1 MNKKNIFKS
10 RKSSSPLIILGF
22 AALFLTISLSYL
34 LIHSHAHKRS
44 DYIKQTIELPPI
56 DEDSEFSQS
65 DAPATAEDSG
75 WKTITT
81 QSGDSLGKIFSQSGL
96 SQQTL
101 QAVLKN
107 NPHAK
112 QLTTIK
118 PNQQLQFLIRD
129 NTLEKIMFPFNTT
142 EFLIVSRQQSGQYLT
157 KIKARTLEEHEEYLT
172 ATVQGSLYATAQR
185 QKIPVKLVQQMID
198 IFTWE
203 IDFSKEIR
211 SGDQFSILYKAYYVD
226 DTLVRTGEILAVS
239 YTARDNLHQAIL
251 HVNEHGDK
259 DYYTPQ
265 GTSLKK
271 AFIRYPIRFSHI
283 SSTFSRSRYH
293 AILHYS
299 RPHKGVDLAAPIGT
313 PIHATGNGRIQ
324 IIGHHNGYGN
334 MIKINHNKMYAS
346 IYGHMLRF
354 EKGLSKG
361 DYVKR
366 GQVIG
371 YVGQSGLA
379 TGPHCH
385 YEFHV
390 SQQPQN
396 PTTIKLPRAEPIG
409 SHEIGLFRA
418 KANRMLA
425 SLKLFEEGNLA
436 QAKKKQV
443 T

>member
-1 MNKKNIFKS
+1 MNKKNFFKS
-10 RKSSSPLIILGF
+10 NESSRPLILLGL
-22 AALFLTISLSYL
+22 AAVFLSLSLGYL
-34 LIHSHAHKRS
+34 LIRSHAHKRS

-56 DEDSEFSQS
+56 EEDVEFNHTE
-65 DAPATAEDSG
+65 ATEEDSG
-75 WKTITT
+75 WKTIST
-81 QSGDSLGKIFSQSGL
+81 QPGDTLGKIFNQSGL

-107 NPHAK
+107 NLHAK

-118 PNQQLQFLIRD
+118 PNQQLQLLIHD
-129 NTLEKIMFPFNTT
+129 HILEKIMFPFNTT
-142 EFLIVSRQQSGQYLT
+142 EFLIVSRQKNGQYLT
-157 KIKARTLEEHEEYLT
+157 KIKARAMDEHEEYVT
-172 ATVQGSLYATAQR
+172 ATVRGSLYATAQR
-185 QKIPVKLVQQMID
+185 QKIAIKLVQQMID
-198 IFTWE
+198 IFAWE
-203 IDFSKEIR
+203 IDFSKEIH

-239 YTARDNLHQAIL
+239 YHSGDKIHQAIR
-251 HVNEHGDK
+251 HINAQGDL
-259 DYYTPQ
+259 DYYTPE

-271 AFIRYPIRFSHI
+271 AFTRYPIRFSHI
-283 SSTFSRSRYH
+283 SSTFSPSRYH
-293 AILHYS
+293 AILHYN

-324 IIGHHNGYGN
+324 IIAHQNGYGN
-334 MIKINHNKMYAS
+334 MIKINHSKMYAS
-346 IYGHMLRF
+346 IYGHLLRF

-385 YEFHV
+385 YEFHLN
-390 SQQPQN
+390 QQPQN
-396 PTTIKLPRAEPIG
+396 PTTIKLPRAESI
-409 SHEIGLFRA
+409 SAHDIASFHSE
-418 KANRMLA
+418 ANRMLA
-425 SLKLFEEGNLA
+425 SLKLFEAGHLA
-436 QAKKKQV
+436 EADKKQV